1 MGAPFSGPHLRLN
14 HSSKTQTRHS
24 GEVRFQAMKFV
35 ERDANMQSKPTR
47 QQVRN
52 SSSEDTHP
60 GRSSGLTTG
69 SDCDRASL
77 QATLYPNPGSR
88 HMLQN
93 LVAQKHGHSEG
104 RLEDQL
110 RGASSRI
117 RLRDLQTAKQRE
129 QMHPRGTA

>member
-1 MGAPFSGPHLRLN
+1 
-14 HSSKTQTRHS
+14 
-24 GEVRFQAMKFV
+24 
-35 ERDANMQSKPTR
+35 MQSKPTS
-47 QQVRN
+47 QQVHN

-69 SDCDRASL
+69 SGYDEASL
-77 QATLYPNPGSR
+77 QATPYSNPGSR

-104 RLEDQL
+104 RLEGQL

-117 RLRDLQTAKQRE
+117 RLKDLQTAKQRE
-129 QMHPRGTA
+129 QMYPRGAA